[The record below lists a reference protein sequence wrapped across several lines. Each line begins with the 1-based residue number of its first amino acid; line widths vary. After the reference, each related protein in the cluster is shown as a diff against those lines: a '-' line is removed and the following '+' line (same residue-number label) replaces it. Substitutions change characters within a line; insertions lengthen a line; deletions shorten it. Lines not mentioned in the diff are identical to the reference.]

1 MRSTYCIKGI
11 VIWLI
16 ELKDY
21 FGRVPFTVRFSLDR
35 LSLFNRPDSISFEA
49 SKRIAMTAYV
59 SVSLPS
65 LSNL

>member
-21 FGRVPFTVRFSLDR
+21 LGRVPFTVRFSLDR

-49 SKRIAMTAYV
+49 SKRIAMTAYE

-65 LSNL
+65 FSNR